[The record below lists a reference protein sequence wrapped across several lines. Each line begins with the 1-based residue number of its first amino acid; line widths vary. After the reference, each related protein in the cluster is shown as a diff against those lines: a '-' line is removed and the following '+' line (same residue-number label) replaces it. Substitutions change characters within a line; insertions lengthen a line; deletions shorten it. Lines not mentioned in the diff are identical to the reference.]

1 MHTSNSI
8 EVSGSSKRPLR
19 RTRWFWPLALLAL
32 ATGAASMLLVNR
44 LSMVAV
50 AASVAVIEDA
60 MTMRL
65 SPLEVVTVEARRV
78 EDVVKVTGTIHPAQ
92 EANIAAQVGGL
103 AETVTVQR
111 GDTVD
116 QGQLLVEVGTTD
128 LQLQLDQQ
136 RSTLTSSEVQLR
148 NAQTTLTRTMT
159 LAERG
164 LAAQN
169 ALDAA
174 QAEVDQLTAGLAT
187 QQTLVVMAEA
197 NLARARVVAPFA
209 GTVAGR
215 SIEPGQIVD
224 PGTTM
229 LSIVDLSRVRVDVL
243 VALRDAARVAV
254 GQTVRLTV
262 QGMPDRALS
271 GTVDRISPV
280 AEAGTRSLTVHLTL
294 DNPEGLLRG
303 GMFVTGDILVAD
315 NDNVLAV
322 PSTAIQ
328 TRGDTR
334 YVLAIE
340 DGVIAERVI
349 AVGSQWPMNA
359 LVEATSGLAAGDT
372 IVAMPLSGLTIGDA
386 VTIEGN

>member
-1 MHTSNSI
+1 MHQFNSV
-8 EVSGSSKRPLR
+8 EVSGSSKRAR
-19 RTRWFWPLALLAL
+19 RKTPWFWPLALLAL
-32 ATGAASMLLVNR
+32 ATGAASMLLVNQLPTAPIAAPVA
-44 LSMVAV
+44 LSD
-50 AASVAVIEDA
+50 DA
-60 MTMRL
+60 TSMRL
-65 SPLEVVTVEARRV
+65 SPLEVVTVEMRRV
-78 EDVVKVTGTIHPAQ
+78 EDTVKVTGTIHPAQ
-92 EANIAAQVGGL
+92 DANIAAQVGGL
-103 AETVTVQR
+103 AETVVVQR
-111 GDTVD
+111 GDTVE

-187 QQTLVVMAEA
+187 QQTLVAMAEA
-197 NLARARVVAPFA
+197 NLARARVVAPFG

-229 LSIVDLSRVRVDVL
+229 LNIVDLSRVRVDIL

-262 QGMPDRALS
+262 QGIPDRAFT
-271 GTVDRISPV
+271 GVVDRISPV

-294 DNPEGLLRG
+294 ENPDGLLRG

-315 NDNVLAV
+315 DDDVLAV

-359 LVEATSGLAAGDT
+359 LVQATSGLAAGDT
-372 IVAMPLSGLTIGDA
+372 IVAMPLSGLAVGDA